1 MLFSSDAWWCLAA
14 RYVCVGHWKALCE
27 WMGLVTGG
35 QLAFS
40 LSVCR
45 SLFSKAFG
53 FFPNFGDG
61 RYLPVCR
68 PLGNSRRRRGL
79 PVSTGSL
86 FLSPSLHCGSC
97 FCPALCLI
105 PKCRTFHPSS
115 ISSGNNLGRMQ
126 WSSGC
131 LGRGGGWHNEE
142 LICKRS
148 SSCSLLCYSVLQR
161 TETLRFFRANESAH
175 SHVNPSTPALSH

>member
-1 MLFSSDAWWCLAA
+1 MMLGCPCMFVWGPEKLGVSERALLLAGFIGRWA
-14 RYVCVGHWKALCE
+14 R
-27 WMGLVTGG
+27 G

-45 SLFSKAFG
+45 GLFSKAVEFFQNLGMVGIYAFG
-53 FFPNFGDG
+53 KQ
-61 RYLPVCR
+61 
-68 PLGNSRRRRGL
+68 SERRGGL
-79 PVSTGSL
+79 PVSIGRP
-86 FLSPSLHCGSC
+86 FLSPSLHCGLY

-105 PKCRTFHPSS
+105 PKCRTSSS

-131 LGRGGGWHNEE
+131 LGRGVGWHSEE
-142 LICKRS
+142 LTCERS

-175 SHVNPSTPALSH
+175 SHMNPSTPSWSH